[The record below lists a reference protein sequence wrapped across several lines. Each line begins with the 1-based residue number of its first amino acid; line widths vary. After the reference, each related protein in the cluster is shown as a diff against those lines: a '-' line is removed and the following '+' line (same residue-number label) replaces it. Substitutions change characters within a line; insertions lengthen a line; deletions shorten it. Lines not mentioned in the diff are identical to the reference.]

1 MSNSLIFKDTYIT
14 ICFNPEEKYIL
25 GDWTG
30 FQTKQSVQDG
40 CERILEAMVQHEC
53 HKILNDNTNVEG
65 IWSSAAEWVGS
76 DWFPRLRQAGMT
88 SFAWVYSPSMFSRLS
103 TDKSLRFTYDTTGI
117 EVFDSIA
124 EALQWLASRSD
135 TPEKK

>member
-1 MSNSLIFKDTYIT
+1 MSITAIFQDTYISIT
-14 ICFNPEEKYIL
+14 YDQKQQYINA
-25 GDWTG
+25 DWIG

-40 CERILEAMVQHEC
+40 CERILEAMAEFHCYKV
-53 HKILNDNTNVEG
+53 LNDNTHVEG

-76 DWFPRLRQAGMT
+76 DWFPRMRQAGMV

-117 EVFDSIA
+117 EVFDSIG
-124 EALQWLASRSD
+124 EAQRWLAAI
-135 TPEKK
+135 PA

>member
-1 MSNSLIFKDTYIT
+1 MGNSIIFKDNYIT
-14 ICFNPEEKYIL
+14 ISYNQDQKYVNA
-25 GDWTG
+25 DWTG

-40 CERILEAMVQHEC
+40 CERILEILAQYEC
-53 HKILNDNTNVEG
+53 HKILNDNTHVEG

-117 EVFDSIA
+117 EVFEDMNV
-124 EALQWLASRSD
+124 ALTWLAER
-135 TPEKK
+135 PE

>member
-1 MSNSLIFKDTYIT
+1 MRNSVVFKDKYIT
-14 ICFNPEEKYIL
+14 ISYNQELQFVL
-25 GDWTG
+25 ADWTG

-40 CERILEAMVQHEC
+40 CERILEVMLQYGS
-53 HKILNDNTNVEG
+53 HKVLNDNTNVEG
-65 IWSSAAEWVGS
+65 IWSSAAEWVGA

-117 EVFDSIA
+117 ELFEKVDDA
-124 EALQWLASRSD
+124 VQWLAER
-135 TPEKK
+135 PA